1 MCSVDIQYMGAE
13 DLPVERR
20 REEDRVSECMV
31 QCATSAVVH
40 TQRMSLSKEDEYV
53 GPRGSMSR
61 ISSASMPAAVHEVSE
76 CYMQ

>member
-13 DLPVERR
+13 DLPVER

>member
-1 MCSVDIQYMGAE
+1 
-13 DLPVERR
+13 
-20 REEDRVSECMV
+20 MV

-53 GPRGSMSR
+53 GPRGAMCR
-61 ISSASMPAAVHEVSE
+61 RSSASMAAALHEVSE

>member
-1 MCSVDIQYMGAE
+1 M
-13 DLPVERR
+13 
-20 REEDRVSECMV
+20 SECMV

-61 ISSASMPAAVHEVSE
+61 ISSASMPAALHEVSE